1 MLRSKPPSRGET
13 MNHRAMTG
21 TLWNQIQLWEDMS
34 VTMESDNGTRNDTL
48 EASNKPLSTDK
59 VDYSPARTSLDN
71 SSELSSPNVLLRSTV
86 T

>member
-21 TLWNQIQLWEDMS
+21 TLRNQIQLWEDIS

-48 EASNKPLSTDK
+48 EASNKPLGTDK
-59 VDYSPARTSLDN
+59 VDYSPTRTSLDN

>member
-21 TLWNQIQLWEDMS
+21 TLRNQIQLWEDIS
-34 VTMESDNGTRNDTL
+34 VRMESDNGTRNDTL
-48 EASNKPLSTDK
+48 EASNNSSCANQ
-59 VDYSPARTSLDN
+59 VDYSPARTSFDN
-71 SSELSSPNVLLRSTV
+71 SSALSSPNVLLRSTV